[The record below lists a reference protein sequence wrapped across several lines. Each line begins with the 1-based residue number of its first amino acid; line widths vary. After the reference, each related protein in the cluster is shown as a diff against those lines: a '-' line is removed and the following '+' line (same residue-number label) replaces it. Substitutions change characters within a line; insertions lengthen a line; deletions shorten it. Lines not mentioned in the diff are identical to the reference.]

1 MVLRDRVLAHDLCCL
16 FFVCVGEVQ
25 GVTKLLG
32 LKQLCCLVLGFE
44 ENLWFNSSFV
54 SLNLTSNFCF
64 QAILLDQSSDP
75 SFILFQRLI
84 TRYPNGQ

>member
-1 MVLRDRVLAHDLCCL
+1 MILRDRVLAHYLYCL
-16 FFVCVGEVQ
+16 FFVCVGKVQ

-32 LKQLCCLVLGFE
+32 LKHLYCLVLGFE

-64 QAILLDQSSDP
+64 QVILSDQSSDP
-75 SFILFQRLI
+75 SIILFQRLI
-84 TRYPNGQ
+84 TRYWNGQ

>member
-1 MVLRDRVLAHDLCCL
+1 VAHYLCCL
-16 FFVCVGEVQ
+16 LFVRVGEVQ

-32 LKQLCCLVLGFE
+32 LKQFWCLVLGFE

-54 SLNLTSNFCF
+54 SSNLASNFCF
-64 QAILLDQSSDP
+64 QVVLLDQSSDP

-84 TRYPNGQ
+84 TRYRNGQ

>member
-1 MVLRDRVLAHDLCCL
+1 MVLRDRVLALYLCCL

-32 LKQLCCLVLGFE
+32 LKQLCHLVLGFE
-44 ENLWFNSSFV
+44 ENLWFTSSFV

-84 TRYPNGQ
+84 TRYRNGQ